1 MITTIGLDEFGT
13 ILAALGALAT
23 AAFGLLD
30 STKALW
36 GGVSNLGV
44 GHLDRALKP
53 FGSAL
58 ASAVGADRWRDMV
71 LANWRNG
78 MAKEDQKMAIRALIK
93 LGLTTQT
100 APDLARAAHLD
111 PKALTAVAAKLA
123 RGAELTD
130 ADLNLLG
137 RLSAVADAILDS
149 AFERAEHQY
158 RNVSRMLA
166 GLIAVA
172 LAYGA
177 WFMWPVGEGKPHW
190 GYPLIVGVLAVP
202 LAPVAKDLTSALS
215 TAMRALKASRPV

>member
-13 ILAALGALAT
+13 VLAALAALAT

-30 STKALW
+30 SSKALW
-36 GGVSNLGV
+36 GGVSNLGI

-53 FGSAL
+53 FAPAL
-58 ASAVGADRWRDMV
+58 AAAVGADRWRDMIV
-71 LANWRNG
+71 ANWRNG
-78 MAKEDQKMAIRALIK
+78 VAKADQKMAIRALIK
-93 LGLTTQT
+93 LGLTTET

-111 PKALTAVAAKLA
+111 SKALAAVAAKLA
-123 RGAELTD
+123 KGADLTD
-130 ADLNLLG
+130 SDLNLLG

-158 RNVSRMLA
+158 RHVSRMLA
-166 GLIAVA
+166 GIIAVA

-177 WFMWPVGEGKPHW
+177 WLMWPLEEGKPHW
-190 GYPLIVGVLAVP
+190 GYPLIVGLLAVP

-215 TAMRALKASRPV
+215 TAMRALKAARPL